1 MESFDIAKTCSRSG
15 GLRCLLIAVV
25 FVTDVEQFAVD
36 LSTAPQ
42 WSRAVRALQSRVSSS
57 FARCRHRPQ
66 LHHRPTGVDTVR
78 HGCRQGIAHS
88 ADFITVLS
96 PRHSSGFKNK
106 KVNYCKQ
113 IARQHSCH
121 NFFFVQGSEV
131 DLGDAWARPLW
142 WGRGWH
148 RWKTPPPPGLPRQ
161 NCSF

>member
-1 MESFDIAKTCSRSG
+1 MQPIG
-15 GLRCLLIAVV
+15 GLRCLLIIAVV

-88 ADFITVLS
+88 ADFTTVLS
-96 PRHSSGFKNK
+96 PHHSSGLKTRRLATANRSRVSIR
-106 KVNYCKQ
+106 VN
-113 IARQHSCH
+113 
-121 NFFFVQGSEV
+121 FFVQGREV
-131 DLGDAWARPLW
+131 DLGDAWARPL
-142 WGRGWH
+142 
-148 RWKTPPPPGLPRQ
+148 
-161 NCSF
+161 

>member
-131 DLGDAWARPLW
+131 DLGDAWARPL
-142 WGRGWH
+142 
-148 RWKTPPPPGLPRQ
+148 
-161 NCSF
+161 